1 MVSDVEH
8 LFTCPLAICVYPVG
22 KMSLQVF
29 WPFFKQFVCF
39 LAIELYELFIDFY
52 YEPLIGHII
61 CKYFSHSVG
70 YLFVLLMV
78 FFAVQRLLSLI
89 RSHLFIFAFVSFAL
103 GDRSKKYCFDLCQR
117 FMLKFSSRSFMVSV
131 LRFRVFNPFWIYF
144 LYETIF

>member
-1 MVSDVEH
+1 M
-8 LFTCPLAICVYPVG
+8 
-22 KMSLQVF
+22 
-29 WPFFKQFVCF
+29 
-39 LAIELYELFIDFY
+39 AIELYELFIDFY

-89 RSHLFIFAFVSFAL
+89 RSRLFIFAFVSFAL

-131 LRFRVFNPFWIYF
+131 LRFRVFNPF
-144 LYETIF
+144 